1 MNDKREWQKKI
12 PEFVTKFVHDD
23 NLEVGI
29 EIYGPKD
36 AAEVYESYF
45 HTISAALLIVKAF
58 PELKDIIRIEL
69 RKNQDNIQNAIK
81 KILEEKEKHI

>member
-1 MNDKREWQKKI
+1 MNDKKEWQKQI

-29 EIYGPKD
+29 EIYGPKEF
-36 AAEVYESYF
+36 AEVYESYF
-45 HTISAALLIVKAF
+45 HTLSGALLMVKAF

-69 RKNQDNIQNAIK
+69 RKNQDNIANAIK
-81 KILEEKEKHI
+81 KILEEKERYV

>member
-29 EIYGPKD
+29 EIYGPKEF
-36 AAEVYESYF
+36 AEVYESYF
-45 HTISAALLIVKAF
+45 HTLSASLLIVKAF

-69 RKNQDNIQNAIK
+69 RKNQDNVTNAIK